1 MKQVLIKNGSAIV
14 DEIPAPLVEPKTV
27 LVKVEYSCVS
37 VGTEMAG
44 IRMSSLPLY
53 KRALNQPDNVK
64 KVLEMVKSQGLKST
78 IDRVSGKLAA
88 GSPTGYSVSG
98 VVIAVGKDVA
108 EFKVGDR
115 VACAG
120 AGIANHAEYVNVPV
134 NLVVRIPDLLDFED
148 ASTVTLGAIA
158 MQGVRRMNATLGETI
173 VVIGL
178 GVLGQI
184 TAQLLTANGCK
195 VIGIDLDNERIR
207 IAMAH
212 GLDNGCSSND
222 ELMRIVDIMTGGVGA
237 DGVLITAS
245 SDSDSIVSTSM
256 QISRKK
262 GRVVLVGDV
271 GLNLK
276 RSDFYVKELDFFIS
290 TSYGPGRYDPYYENE
305 GQDYPI
311 GYVRW
316 TENRNMAEYLYLLSV
331 SRVNIKDFY
340 AQSIYD
346 IENASL
352 AFEALK
358 TGTDKPLMVLLRYPE
373 RENSR
378 THKVLLTDANLKK
391 KKGKVN
397 VAVIGAGSFALGM
410 HLPNMQRLDNNFNI
424 HAVMSRTGSN
434 AKAIA
439 HQYSAKYATTDIND
453 ILNDDEVD
461 MVLITT
467 RHNLHA
473 EIVLQAVKKGKFVF
487 VEKPLAVNFE
497 ELSEIE
503 HYVTQH
509 KTNLIVT
516 GFNRRFAPILAGIKK
531 KLKERNGPV
540 IINYI
545 MNAGYIPKDHWV
557 QTYEGSGRNI
567 GEACHIYDLFNH
579 LTGSVHTDIQAT
591 SMNACGGKFLN
602 NDNFNATIEYADG
615 SVCNLIY
622 SAAGHKS
629 FPKEEMTIFCEGE
642 IIRMTD
648 YKSVEI
654 FGNSIKTDKRSTI
667 DKGQFDLMKL
677 TGEFITGQTNEAPI
691 SFDEQYRATAIS
703 FEVEKLIKK
712 DI

>member
-1 MKQVLIKNGSAIV
+1 
-14 DEIPAPLVEPKTV
+14 

-53 KRALNQPDNVK
+53 KRALKQPDNVK
-64 KVLEMVKSQGLKST
+64 KVLEMVKNQGLKST

-98 VVIAVGKDVA
+98 LVIAVGNDVS
-108 EFKVGDR
+108 EFKIGDR

-184 TAQLLTANGCK
+184 TAQLLKANGCK
-195 VIGIDLDNERIR
+195 VIGIDLDNERIK
-207 IAMAH
+207 IAMAN
-212 GLDNGCSSND
+212 GLDKGCSSND
-222 ELMRIVDIMTGGVGA
+222 ELMMIVDLMTGGIGA

-331 SRVNIKDFY
+331 NRVNIKDFY
-340 AQSIYD
+340 AQSIYN
-346 IENASL
+346 IENATL
-352 AFEALK
+352 AFDALK

-373 RENSR
+373 RENSQR
-378 THKVLLTDANLKK
+378 HKVLLTDAYLKK
-391 KKGKVN
+391 KKGRVN

-410 HLPNMQRLDNNFNI
+410 HLPNMQRLDSIFNI

-467 RHNLHA
+467 RHNLHSQ
-473 EIVLQAVKKGKFVF
+473 IVLQAIKKGKFVF

-497 ELSEIE
+497 ELYEIE
-503 HYVTQH
+503 KYVTQH
-509 KTNLIVT
+509 QANLIVT
-516 GFNRRFAPILAGIKK
+516 GFNRRFAPILTDIKK
-531 KLKERNGPV
+531 RLRGRSGPV

-545 MNAGYIPKDHWV
+545 MNAGYIHKDHWV

-579 LTGSVHTDIQAT
+579 LTGSVHTNIQAA
-591 SMNACGGKFLN
+591 SMNSGGGKFLN
-602 NDNFNATIEYADG
+602 NDNFNATIEYSDG

-622 SAAGHKS
+622 SASGHKS

-642 IIRMTD
+642 IVRMTD
-648 YKSVEI
+648 YKTVEI
-654 FGNSIKTDKRSTI
+654 FGNSIKSDKRSTI

-677 TGEFITGQTNEAPI
+677 TGEFITGQISEVPI

>member
-1 MKQVLIKNGSAIV
+1 MKQVLIKNGAAIV
-14 DEIPAPLVEPKTV
+14 DEIPTPLVESKTV
-27 LVKVEYSCVS
+27 LVRVEYSCVS

-44 IRMSSLPLY
+44 IKMSSLPLY
-53 KRALNQPDNVK
+53 KRALKQPDNVK
-64 KVLEMVKSQGLKST
+64 KVLEMVKNQGLKST

-98 VVIAVGKDVA
+98 VIIAVGNDVDG
-108 EFKVGDR
+108 FKIGDR

-120 AGIANHAEYVNVPV
+120 AGIANHAEFVNVPV
-134 NLVVRIPDLLDFED
+134 NLVVRIPDSLDFED

-184 TAQLLTANGCK
+184 TAQLLKANGCK

-207 IAMAH
+207 FAMSH
-212 GLDNGCSSND
+212 GLDKGCSSND
-222 ELMRIVDIMTGGVGA
+222 ELIRIVDVMTGGIGA

-245 SDSDSIVSTSM
+245 SDSDSIVSLSM

-331 SRVNIKDFY
+331 QRIVIKDFY
-340 AQSIYD
+340 AKSIYD
-346 IENASL
+346 IEKATF
-352 AFEALK
+352 AFDALK
-358 TGTDKPLMVLLRYPE
+358 TGTDKPLMVLLRYPT
-373 RENSR
+373 RENSQQ
-378 THKVLLTDANLKK
+378 HKVVLTGVKK
-391 KKGKVN
+391 KAGKIN
-397 VAVIGAGSFALGM
+397 VAVVGAGSFALGM
-410 HLPNMQRLDNNFNI
+410 HLPNMQKLQDVFNI

-439 HQYSAKYATTDIND
+439 QQYHAKYATTDIND
-453 ILNDDEVD
+453 VLDDEEVD

-473 EIVLQAVKKGKFVF
+473 EMVLQAIKKDKFIF

-497 ELSEIE
+497 ELYEIE
-503 HYVTQH
+503 RCVKQYGANMV
-509 KTNLIVT
+509 IT
-516 GFNRRFAPILAGIKK
+516 GFNRRFAPILGGIKK
-531 KLKERNGPV
+531 KLQERNGP
-540 IINYI
+540 IIVNYI
-545 MNAGYIPKDHWV
+545 MNAGYISKDHWV
-557 QTYEGSGRNI
+557 QTYEGAGRNI
-567 GEACHIYDLFNH
+567 GEACHIYDLFNY
-579 LTGSVHTDIQAT
+579 LTGSVHTNIQA
-591 SMNACGGKFLN
+591 SSINAGGGKFLN
-602 NDNFNATIEYADG
+602 NDNFTATIEYADG
-615 SVCNLIY
+615 SVCSLTY
-622 SAAGHKS
+622 SASGHKS
-629 FPKEEMTIFCEGE
+629 FPKEEMTIFCDGE
-642 IIRMTD
+642 IIRMSD

-654 FGNSIKTDKRSTI
+654 FGSKNKIDKRSTV
-667 DKGQFDLMKL
+667 DKGQFNLMKL
-677 TGEFITGQTNEAPI
+677 TGEFITGQANEAPI

-703 FEVEKLIKK
+703 FEIEKLIKK

>member
-1 MKQVLIKNGSAIV
+1 MKQVLIKNGAAIV

-53 KRALNQPDNVK
+53 KRALKQPENVK

-98 VVIAVGKDVA
+98 VVIAVGNDVA

-134 NLVVRIPDLLDFED
+134 NLVVRIPDLLGFED

-184 TAQLLTANGCK
+184 TAQLLKANGCK

-212 GLDNGCSSND
+212 GLDKGCSSNE

-245 SDSDSIVSTSM
+245 SDSDSIVSASM

-331 SRVNIKDFY
+331 SRVNINDFY

-346 IENASL
+346 IESASL

-378 THKVLLTDANLKK
+378 THKVLLTDAYLKK

-410 HLPNMQRLDNNFNI
+410 HLPNMQRLDSNFNI

-439 HQYSAKYATTDIND
+439 HQYSAQYATTDINN

-473 EIVLQAVKKGKFVF
+473 EIVLQAIKKGKFVF

-503 HYVTQH
+503 HYVTQR

-516 GFNRRFAPILAGIKK
+516 GFNRRFAPILAGIKQ
-531 KLKERNGPV
+531 KLNERNGPV

-579 LTGSVHTDIQAT
+579 LTGSVHTNIQAT
-591 SMNACGGKFLN
+591 SMNAGGGKFLN

-654 FGNSIKTDKRSTI
+654 FGNSIKTDKRSTV

-677 TGEFITGQTNEAPI
+677 TGEFITGRTSEAPI
-691 SFDEQYRATAIS
+691 SFDEQYRATVIS